1 MKKSLTNII
10 LATAILTI
18 GCKEQ
23 KPAIETHSPIKQEL
37 YIPKPQSQ
45 EPQTHANISLENIT
59 NHIISATIEYPFNY
73 DSLSMDILD
82 NDQGDCLIASY
93 SPPPSNQPYQQ
104 ITSPIFKFLPE
115 NTTIQIN
122 GHNQQQTT
130 LLADTTYSNQ
140 IIKSIIIDR
149 NGEEERL
156 YQIEGDSFNLFGR
169 IVDILPVSTG
179 LVYGDRNTPLGYH
192 HIRSKR
198 EMSVNYDRGWYMP
211 WALWYFEQ
219 GVLPP
224 NGIHQ
229 GEEGTPYGQPA
240 SHGCTRVPDKFAEGL
255 YNWAE
260 IGTPVI
266 IIDDQVTAN
275 IYKNDFD
282 RSHYNTYMQIL
293 QQLNNPYFEN
303 NKLETLQNLNPYFN
317 SILDACEQ
325 WKQPQLPNFNELTE
339 ELLE

>member
-1 MKKSLTNII
+1 
-10 LATAILTI
+10 
-18 GCKEQ
+18 
-23 KPAIETHSPIKQEL
+23 
-37 YIPKPQSQ
+37 
-45 EPQTHANISLENIT
+45 
-59 NHIISATIEYPFNY
+59 
-73 DSLSMDILD
+73 
-82 NDQGDCLIASY
+82 
-93 SPPPSNQPYQQ
+93 
-104 ITSPIFKFLPE
+104 
-115 NTTIQIN
+115 
-122 GHNQQQTT
+122 
-130 LLADTTYSNQ
+130 
-140 IIKSIIIDR
+140 
-149 NGEEERL
+149 
-156 YQIEGDSFNLFGR
+156 
-169 IVDILPVSTG
+169 
-179 LVYGDRNTPLGYH
+179 
-192 HIRSKR
+192 
-198 EMSVNYDRGWYMP
+198 MP